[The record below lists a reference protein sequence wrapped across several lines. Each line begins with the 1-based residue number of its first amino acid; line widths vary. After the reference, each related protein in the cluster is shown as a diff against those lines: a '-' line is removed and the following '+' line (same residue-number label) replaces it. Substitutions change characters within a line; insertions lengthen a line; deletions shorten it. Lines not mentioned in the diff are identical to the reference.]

1 MLLEARTST
10 PLKRPHE
17 ETLSH
22 VESPV
27 LSQPVIQCV
36 DDDGDSV
43 QVELYNTVSDISV
56 QER

>member
-27 LSQPVIQCV
+27 LSKPVIQCV
-36 DDDGDSV
+36 DDGDSV